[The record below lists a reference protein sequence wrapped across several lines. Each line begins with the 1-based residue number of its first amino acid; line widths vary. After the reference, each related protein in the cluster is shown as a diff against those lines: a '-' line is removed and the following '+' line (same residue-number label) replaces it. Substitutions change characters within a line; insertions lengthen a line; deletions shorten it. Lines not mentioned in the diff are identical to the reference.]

1 MLTDIEKKL
10 IKKEETFC
18 SNTYHPLPVVL
29 KKGKGVFV
37 WDVNNK
43 KYFDY
48 LSAYSAVNQGHCN
61 KQILKTFIKQA
72 KKLTLTS
79 RAFYNNELGA
89 SLEYITNIFGYEKM
103 LPMNSGAEAVETA
116 IKICRKW
123 GYEIKKIK
131 NNHAKI
137 IVCDGNFHGRTTTV
151 VSFSSHHGSKENF
164 GPLTTGFETI
174 HYNDAQALEKKFKK
188 DKNIVGFLV
197 EPIQGEG
204 GVVVPDEGFLS
215 KCKDLCKKYNV
226 LFIADE
232 IQTGVCRTGK
242 LLACHHENVKADIT
256 ILGKALGGGFYPVSG
271 VLTSKKIMNVMK
283 VGQHGSTFGG
293 NPLACAVAKEAI
305 KFSIENKLSEKAEK
319 LGIIFREYLNNLK
332 NDLNI
337 IKSVRGKGLLNAI
350 VLNCPVD

>member
-1 MLTDIEKKL
+1 MSRGL
-10 IKKEETFC
+10 
-18 SNTYHPLPVVL
+18 
-29 KKGKGVFV
+29 G
-37 WDVNNK
+37 DVYK
-43 KYFDY
+43 R
-48 LSAYSAVNQGHCN
+48 Q
-61 KQILKTFIKQA
+61 
-72 KKLTLTS
+72 
-79 RAFYNNELGA
+79 
-89 SLEYITNIFGYEKM
+89 
-103 LPMNSGAEAVETA
+103 GAEAVETA

-174 HYNDAQALEKKFKK
+174 HYNDALALEKKFKK

-232 IQTGVCRTGK
+232 IQTGVCRTGQ

-256 ILGKALGGGFYPVSG
+256 ILGKALAGGFYPVSG
-271 VLTSKKIMNVMK
+271 VLT
-283 VGQHGSTFGG
+283 
-293 NPLACAVAKEAI
+293 
-305 KFSIENKLSEKAEK
+305 LS
-319 LGIIFREYLNNLK
+319 LIHI
-332 NDLNI
+332 
-337 IKSVRGKGLLNAI
+337 
-350 VLNCPVD
+350 